1 MPTCRVWLE
10 AALSECQ
17 PDDAPR
23 ATLPGRL
30 TVALS
35 NYRGPL
41 ELELAWSLKCSGG
54 MNNSFESSEAR
65 TLADRHLPCIW
76 RVAGQLAR
84 RLAPN
89 VQPEDLIAAGYEGL
103 LDAARRFDPA
113 RTTRF
118 DVYAEHR
125 VRGAMLDAL
134 RDFDLVG
141 RTTRNWAQRIQS
153 ASRRLAQRLGREP
166 EEEEVA
172 YEMDLGV
179 EQYRRVLATM
189 ARRTLTSLEG
199 GQHEAS
205 TAAACDTQQ
214 TAEVHEEQGLVMA
227 ALDQLPPRQ
236 RLVVTLYYY
245 EELTLKEIGRILGVG
260 ESRAGQIH
268 TEALARLRGSL
279 GSHALRATS

>member
-1 MPTCRVWLE
+1 
-10 AALSECQ
+10 
-17 PDDAPR
+17 
-23 ATLPGRL
+23 
-30 TVALS
+30 
-35 NYRGPL
+35 
-41 ELELAWSLKCSGG
+41 
-54 MNNSFESSEAR
+54 MNNPGETTEAR
-65 TLADRHLPCIW
+65 TLANLHLPCIW

-103 LDAARRFDPA
+103 LDAAKRFDPA

-141 RTTRNWAQRIQS
+141 RTSRNWAHRIKE

-179 EQYRRVLATM
+179 DQYRRVVAGM

-199 GQHEAS
+199 GHHEFPS
-205 TAAACDTQQ
+205 PECGIQE

-227 ALDQLPPRQ
+227 ALDELPPRH

-245 EELTLKEIGRILGVG
+245 EDLTLKEIGKILGVG

-268 TEALARLRGSL
+268 TEALARLRGSF
-279 GSHALRATS
+279 GSNSPRC